1 MSDTVT
7 FKWNRGFWRETMN
20 SAALASALQA
30 AADEK
35 AAAAEGKIG
44 PSSRGHNFDNEDF
57 YADVVTRHGKSS
69 DYLIGLVRAGN
80 PRSIYKSIHNGAL
93 DV

>member
-1 MSDTVT
+1 MVT
-7 FKWNRGFWRETMN
+7 FKWNKGFWGEIMT

-35 AAAAEGKIG
+35 AAAAESNIG
-44 PSSRGHNFDNEDF
+44 FSARADNFYNEDF

-69 DYLIGLVRAGN
+69 DYLVGLVRAGN
-80 PRSIYKSIHNGAL
+80 PRSIYKSIYNGAL